1 MYDNDKQQTKK
12 KILDFSQEEILNQKI
27 STRLKSLKKGNDV

>member
-27 STRLKSLKKGNDV
+27 LIRLKERNDV